1 MDDRF
6 VDARTRRLRDVG
18 GTSGGLGTFLLGFV
32 MAAAGGY
39 LLLSQVTVTSHYWQ
53 LFGYDAFGLSLVPV
67 LLGVLLL
74 FYDGRGILGWLLML
88 GGLAIIGAGIL
99 MNLTIFFRPASLFA
113 TLMILVLLVGGIG
126 LVARSLLPR

>member
-1 MDDRF
+1 
-6 VDARTRRLRDVG
+6 
-18 GTSGGLGTFLLGFV
+18 
-32 MAAAGGY
+32 
-39 LLLSQVTVTSHYWQ
+39 VTSHYWQ

-74 FYDGRGILGWLLML
+74 FYNGHGVLGWLLVL

-99 MNLTIFFRPASLFA
+99 MNLAIFFRPASLFT

-126 LVARSLLPR
+126 LVARSLFPR